1 MAIDWNRPVEI
12 DGTRYWPLTWAHNDY
27 AYVNS
32 WNAAKD
38 TLIGRT
44 LHRFFRRWQDVQFRV
59 AKYDS
64 ESLDIKDGDVF
75 PWWSG
80 SYWVAIPFRLAN
92 RYCTK
97 IPAHFG

>member
-59 AKYDS
+59 ATGMFS
-64 ESLDIKDGDVF
+64 RGG
-75 PWWSG
+75 P
-80 SYWVAIPFRLAN
+80 VAIGWRFRFVWRTGIAQ
-92 RYCTK
+92 RFPH
-97 IPAHFG
+97 ISDEV